1 MTFPPNRIA
10 ETHRRLLCRLPC
22 CLRLLAPVAVLAAWL
37 SGCQT
42 STPANRPA
50 PAPRMAPGSTE
61 PLRFAG
67 LSITAMRRGMEIGRY
82 IWDLDCAPPYDP
94 VHWTSGAD
102 LRRGSTIDAR
112 FAETLA
118 DTGFDVVD
126 RADGP
131 DAPGQGRDRAR
142 YVIQGELRD
151 VRLELCHRNDWLTG
165 ASRGVSGSGSARVD
179 WSVSDA
185 QSGRVVLR
193 VTTSG
198 VSRQSSG
205 VPQGDILLIEE
216 AVTAAADRLAADTGF
231 RNAVRRGG
239 VAATPVAGL
248 AGPAHPPAGDP
259 PPASSPAPSVAPAS
273 ALAPVRLTPADP
285 GSGVTSGVASDGGT
299 VRAASRTLLSVHT
312 PARGSAMDPTARAGS
327 AQIRAG
333 DRYGLVIGETLGG
346 ETLGGETLGGETRGE
361 GGWQSVL
368 VVPNPGPADSLL
380 VRPAAGVT
388 LTGIV
393 AARDPASGFALLRVP
408 ARLTAAP
415 VRGGALRVS
424 DRISV
429 AAGRGRV
436 SATGI
441 IAGLPRDPQRGVT
454 VIQADL
460 GLAEA
465 MGARVEAG
473 DPLLD
478 AAGAV
483 IGVALGPSA
492 TAAATPHG
500 LVLFLPMGELLA
512 RLGAEPFDGFNG
524 GVGPPLA
531 PSAPTRRVDPAA
543 GGSAR
548 DLEEL
553 DGDDA
558 PPT

>member
-10 ETHRRLLCRLPC
+10 ETRRRLPC
-22 CLRLLAPVAVLAAWL
+22 CLRLLAPLALLAACL

-42 STPANRPA
+42 SAPTGRTD
-50 PAPRMAPGSTE
+50 PAPRVVPGSTE

-112 FAETLA
+112 FAEILA
-118 DTGFDVVD
+118 DTGFDVVG

-142 YVIQGELRD
+142 FTIQGELRD

-185 QSGRVVLR
+185 RSGQVVLR

-216 AVTAAADRLAADTGF
+216 AVAAAADRLAADTSF
-231 RNAVRRGG
+231 RNTVRRGG
-239 VAATPVAGL
+239 AAAMP
-248 AGPAHPPAGDP
+248 DP
-259 PPASSPAPSVAPAS
+259 SSAPSSVASFPAQTLAPAL
-273 ALAPVRLTPADP
+273 AVAPVRLTPADP
-285 GSGVTSGVASDGGT
+285 GPGVVSGMTSGAVSAVASDGGT
-299 VRAASRTLLSVHT
+299 VPAASRALLSVHT
-312 PARGSAMDPTARAGS
+312 PARGSATDPTARAGS

-346 ETLGGETLGGETRGE
+346 ETRGGETRGE

-393 AARDPASGFALLRVP
+393 EARDPVSGFALLRVP
-408 ARLTAAP
+408 ARLTAVP

-500 LVLFLPMGELLA
+500 LVLFLPMGDLLA
-512 RLGAEPFDGFNG
+512 RLGAEPFDAGAG
-524 GVGPPLA
+524 AGARPSLA
-531 PSAPTRRVDPAA
+531 PSAPTRRGDPVA
-543 GGSAR
+543 GGSAS

>member
-1 MTFPPNRIA
+1 
-10 ETHRRLLCRLPC
+10 
-22 CLRLLAPVAVLAAWL
+22 
-37 SGCQT
+37 
-42 STPANRPA
+42 
-50 PAPRMAPGSTE
+50 MAPGSTE

-82 IWDLDCAPPYDP
+82 VWGLDCAPPYDP

-112 FAETLA
+112 FAEILA
-118 DTGFDVVD
+118 DTGFDVVG

-142 YVIQGELRD
+142 YVIQGALRD

-185 QSGRVVLR
+185 RSGQVVLR

-198 VSRQSSG
+198 VSRQTSG

-216 AVTAAADRLAADTGF
+216 AVTAAADRLAADTRF
-231 RNAVRRGG
+231 RDTVRRGG
-239 VAATPVAGL
+239 VAGMPAVGL
-248 AGPAHPPAGDP
+248 AGPAHQPGADP
-259 PPASSPAPSVAPAS
+259 PSASSLTLAA
-273 ALAPVRLTPADP
+273 APVRLTPVDTDP
-285 GSGVTSGVASDGGT
+285 GVTSGVASVAAPDGGT
-299 VRAASRTLLSVHT
+299 VRAPLSVHT
-312 PARGSAMDPTARAGS
+312 PIPDRGSAADPMVLAGS
-327 AQIRAG
+327 ARIRAG
-333 DRYGLVIGETLGG
+333 DGYGLVIGETQ
-346 ETLGGETLGGETRGE
+346 GE
-361 GGWQSVL
+361 GGWRSVL
-368 VVPNPGPADSLL
+368 VVPNPGLADSLL

-388 LTGIV
+388 LTGTV
-393 AARDPASGFALLRVP
+393 EARDPVSGFALLRVP
-408 ARLTAAP
+408 ARLAAVP

-424 DRISV
+424 DRIRLV
-429 AAGRGRV
+429 AGRK

-465 MGARVEAG
+465 AGARVEAG

-492 TAAATPHG
+492 TAAVTPQG
-500 LVLFLPMGELLA
+500 LALFLPVGDLLA
-512 RLGAEPFDGFNG
+512 RLGVDLLDG
-524 GVGPPLA
+524 GVVPALPHA
-531 PSAPTRRVDPAA
+531 QPTRRGNASGAGRGAVEPTPA
-543 GGSAR
+543 

-553 DGDDA
+553 DGEDA